1 MFSDIVWVSLRNNDL
16 IRYVEDIFSYLHIY
30 TSKMRVLTEFS
41 LILIILVSIMLS
53 ALFSMIGLSTPG
65 WFFHEYRHLFCD
77 QCSKA
82 PSILSVIS
90 IMLLIICI
98 ILLILLLIKI
108 INENHVIFIR
118 CLIPFLLF
126 LTNIFLLTSLAS
138 YLNFVN
144 STHGYSYY
152 LTIIAFLFAYFASL
166 LAVFWLAHGGLISK
180 TYSIEILLDK

>member
-1 MFSDIVWVSLRNNDL
+1 
-16 IRYVEDIFSYLHIY
+16 
-30 TSKMRVLTEFS
+30 MRVLSEFA
-41 LILIILVSIMLS
+41 LILIILVSIMFS
-53 ALFSMIGLSTPG
+53 TLFSIIGLSTPG

-82 PSILSVIS
+82 P
-90 IMLLIICI
+90 
-98 ILLILLLIKI
+98 IKI

-118 CLIPFLLF
+118 CLIPFLLC
-126 LTNIFLLTSLAS
+126 LTNIFLLTSLVS